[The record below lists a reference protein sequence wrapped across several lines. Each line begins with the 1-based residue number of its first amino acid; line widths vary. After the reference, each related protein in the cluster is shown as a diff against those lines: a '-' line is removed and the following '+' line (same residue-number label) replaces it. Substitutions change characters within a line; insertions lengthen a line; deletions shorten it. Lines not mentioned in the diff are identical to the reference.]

1 MRSFEYYTPTKV
13 IFGKDTHL
21 KIGEL
26 LKDYNC
32 HKVLIHYGSES
43 AVKSGLIHEISKCL
57 TEAGIDF
64 VKVSHSVRKNLWIS
78 FWLSVVEVLLILQKP
93 LAMVLPIHGPMS
105 GIFFSKQRFQT
116 PVFQSALSLR
126 LPLPEAK

>member
-13 IFGKDTHL
+13 LFGKDTHL

-57 TEAGIDF
+57 TEAPLPSA
-64 VKVSHSVRKNLWIS
+64 VHSFLGLRPSL
-78 FWLSVVEVLLILQKP
+78 LLITA
-93 LAMVLPIHGPMS
+93 LAASRMVCVE
-105 GIFFSKQRFQT
+105 R
-116 PVFQSALSLR
+116 
-126 LPLPEAK
+126 

>member
-13 IFGKDTHL
+13 LFGKDTHL

-43 AVKSGLIHEISKCL
+43 AVKSGLIHEIRSEERRVGKECR
-57 TEAGIDF
+57 
-64 VKVSHSVRKNLWIS
+64 SRWSPYH
-78 FWLSVVEVLLILQKP
+78 
-93 LAMVLPIHGPMS
+93 
-105 GIFFSKQRFQT
+105 
-116 PVFQSALSLR
+116 
-126 LPLPEAK
+126 

>member
-43 AVKSGLIHEISKCL
+43 AVKSGLIDDIKKCL
-57 TEAGIDF
+57 TDAGFDFGAGEAF
-64 VKVSHSVRKNLWIS
+64 AVAPVVVSVSTA
-78 FWLSVVEVLLILQKP
+78 P
-93 LAMVLPIHGPMS
+93 C
-105 GIFFSKQRFQT
+105 
-116 PVFQSALSLR
+116 
-126 LPLPEAK
+126 